1 LARTAHI
8 AAFTAPVRA
17 AGAAL
22 YNETVQAQLLA
33 GLLCVLLF
41 LVVNPFLALFLVAVI
56 SFFVRVPLLFF
67 LCSAGPTF
75 ALFFFRREYGMDW
88 YSVASG
94 DDVPAYISLYDA
106 NYGYTF
112 SDLLKRFIEAPN
124 GNEILWHAPWSFLLN
139 GFDAGDQTFVFL
151 HYLANFLSLIV
162 ALRLLSRRYWIALM
176 VVYFFL
182 TPLTVVGIAHIW
194 RQQLAFALFLSGVAL
209 KYERRSRTGEWLIHA
224 SPFMHV
230 SLVFFLLAY
239 WTFLVL
245 QRLKAFDRNLRFAML
260 LGMLMMIVPAL
271 SSLAVA
277 FLDSLGVARIMSFF
291 ETGEGSTL
299 RVYLLLLGYAVP
311 MLGAFFWLRTDD
323 IDRLF
328 LVLCFAVFSIV
339 LALPGANG
347 IYDRLLM
354 FSLPLMGLYF
364 YRCLL
369 RNFPMRWRLPALTA
383 IFALGCYRLYLPTRE
398 HNGVMAFVADG
409 HGLDPTMGL
418 LRLLVGQ

>member
-1 LARTAHI
+1 LARTADVVV
-8 AAFTAPVRA
+8 PA
-17 AGAAL
+17 AGLSGSGDARYLKSVHA
-22 YNETVQAQLLA
+22 QALA
-33 GLLCVLLF
+33 GLLCVMLF
-41 LVVNPFLALFLVAVI
+41 LFVNPFLALFLVAI
-56 SFFVRVPLLFF
+56 ASFFVRVPLIIF
-67 LCSAGPTF
+67 LCSAAPTF
-75 ALFFFRREYGMDW
+75 ALFFFRREYGMEW
-88 YSVASG
+88 YSGASG
-94 DDVPAYISLYDA
+94 DDVPAYIALYDA
-106 NYGYTF
+106 NYGLTF
-112 SDLLKRFIEAPN
+112 AELLERFMEAPN

-139 GFDAGDQTFVFL
+139 AFDAGDQTFVFL
-151 HYLANFLSLIV
+151 HYLANFLFLIV
-162 ALRLLSRRYWIALM
+162 ALRLLSSRYWIALL

-194 RQQLAFALFLSGVAL
+194 RQQLALSLFLAGVAL

-239 WTFLVL
+239 WTFILL
-245 QRLKAFDRNLRFAML
+245 RRLRTFDHNLRFVVL
-260 LGMLMMIVPAL
+260 LVMLMMIVPAL

-277 FLDSLGVARIMSFF
+277 FLDSLGMARILSFF
-291 ETGEGSTL
+291 ETGESSVL

-323 IDRLF
+323 MDRLF

-364 YRCLL
+364 YRCLI
-369 RNFPMRWRLPALTA
+369 RNFPARWYMPVLTA

-398 HNGVMAFVADG
+398 NNGVLAFVADG
-409 HGLDPTMGL
+409 EGLDPAMGL

>member
-1 LARTAHI
+1 MADI
-8 AAFTAPVRA
+8 AASAAPVPAFRA
-17 AGAAL
+17 AR
-22 YNETVQAQLLA
+22 YNETAHAQLLA

-41 LVVNPFLALFLVAVI
+41 LVVNPFLALFLIAVT

-67 LCSAGPTF
+67 LCSAGPAF
-75 ALFFFRREYGMDW
+75 ALFFFHREYGMDW
-88 YSVASG
+88 YSGVAG
-94 DDVPAYISLYDA
+94 DDVPAYIALYDA
-106 NYGYTF
+106 NYGFTF
-112 SDLLKRFIEAPN
+112 MDLLERFVEAPN
-124 GNEILWHAPWSFLLN
+124 GNEILWHAPWSFLLHA
-139 GFDAGDQTFVFL
+139 FDAGDQTFVFL
-151 HYLANFLSLIV
+151 HYLANFVALIV
-162 ALRLLSRRYWIALM
+162 ALRLLSRRYWIVFM

-194 RQQLAFALFLSGVAL
+194 RQQLAFSLFLAGVAL
-209 KYERRSRTGEWLIHA
+209 KYERRSSSGEWLVHA

-239 WTFLVL
+239 WTFLLL
-245 QRLKAFDRNLRFAML
+245 QKLRAFDRPLRFVVL
-260 LGMLMMIVPAL
+260 LGALMAVVPAL

-277 FLDSLGVARIMSFF
+277 FLDSLGMARILSFF
-291 ETGEGSTL
+291 ETGESSVL

-364 YRCLL
+364 YRCLI
-369 RNFPMRWRLPALTA
+369 RNFPVRWRLPVLMA

-398 HNGVMAFVADG
+398 NNGVMAFVADG
-409 HGLDPTMGL
+409 RGLDPTMGL